1 MLTTHPLLQTL
12 RELKGNPRIT
22 VWTEIMFGIPYN
34 LFMPFFSVYMLG
46 LGVTDQ
52 QIGSIASM
60 GLVAQ
65 VFTALI
71 SGAIVDKF
79 GRRLSLFIGDLLCWS
94 VPCLIWAMAQDV
106 RYFVVAALMNS
117 LWRIS
122 HTAWTCLM
130 VEDAET
136 RHLVHIWTWIMI
148 FAFSSAFFAPIG
160 GWFVE
165 HYGLIHAMRGLLFFG
180 FIMLT
185 AKGILLYIYSH
196 ETERGIQRKQ
206 ETRDRSIISLL
217 SEYRSVFG
225 QILHSR
231 AILAAMSLLVIMN
244 IYSTVSN
251 NFWGVLF
258 VSKLG
263 FSDSQISTYV
273 ALRSVAMTVGFF
285 AIGPRLT
292 NLRRFRLPLG
302 AGFVAFMLSQVLLV
316 VMPPKAVALLVLSVL
331 LEGAAGAL
339 VSPMA
344 ESLLSVSMETEERA
358 RLTAMVSMAMIVLIS
373 PFGWIAGQ
381 LSAMN
386 RSFPFL
392 LNIGLFALGLGI
404 VWVIGKPGLIQFVKH
419 NEPQE
424 I

>member
-1 MLTTHPLLQTL
+1 MLNHPLFQTL

-34 LFMPFFSVYMLG
+34 LFMPFFSVYMLA

-65 VFTALI
+65 VLTALI

-94 VPCLIWAMAQDV
+94 VPCFIWAMAQDV
-106 RYFVVAALMNS
+106 RYFIVAAMMNS

-148 FAFSSAFFAPIG
+148 FAFSSAFFAPLG

-165 HYGLIHAMRGLLFFG
+165 RYGLVPAMRGLLLFG
-180 FIMLT
+180 FVMLT
-185 AKGILLYIYSH
+185 VKGILLYIYSH
-196 ETERGIQRKQ
+196 ETERGIVRKQ
-206 ETRDRSIISLL
+206 ETSHRSILGLL
-217 SEYRSVFG
+217 GEYRSVFG

-231 AILAAMSLLVIMN
+231 AILAALSLLVIMN
-244 IYSTVSN
+244 IYATINN

-258 VSKLG
+258 TSKLG
-263 FSDSQISTYV
+263 FSESQIATFV
-273 ALRSVAMTVGFF
+273 ALRSIVMTLGFF
-285 AIGPRLT
+285 VIGPRLT
-292 NLRRFRLPLG
+292 NLRRFRLPLV
-302 AGFVAFMLSQVLLV
+302 AGFGAFLISQS
-316 VMPPKAVALLVLSVL
+316 LLVLMPPQAITLLVMSVV

-339 VSPMA
+339 VNPMT

-358 RLTAMVSMAMIVLIS
+358 RLTAMVSMAMIILTS

-381 LSAMN
+381 LSGLN

-392 LNIGLFALGLGI
+392 LNIGLFLIGLI
-404 VWVIGKPGLIQFVKH
+404 LVWIIGKPGLINFVKQSEVQ
-419 NEPQE
+419 EP
-424 I
+424 

>member
-206 ETRDRSIISLL
+206 TRDRSIISLL